1 MLYSFL
7 LSSLL
12 VVLLI
17 SASPRAPPATAR
29 LPDATLPAVG
39 YMNRAA
45 LLPLLPEH
53 IVERLPAALRAPPSG
68 ARYSRLSA
76 FDWASQARAG
86 LSSARFD
93 IEANLRDG
101 DARAGL
107 DEIGSLEVNAVMASR
122 NMVSALA
129 CVCACGQGA
138 ACPAAHWDCLC
149 CECATVLHLHLPC

>member
-7 LSSLL
+7 LSSLV

-17 SASPRAPPATAR
+17 I
-29 LPDATLPAVG
+29 G

-122 NMVSALA
+122 NMTFDQAR
-129 CVCACGQGA
+129 
-138 ACPAAHWDCLC
+138 
-149 CECATVLHLHLPC
+149 LHIHEQRLRDNGIDPRTGLSLDAKSVTFANLR